1 MRASPDDILDR
12 MRTREVT
19 GVFHARKALVDAAEE
34 LLVAGFD
41 RADIDVSAPADEL
54 QRRLNYASIP
64 PADLADI
71 PIAPRRPFTGDDDI
85 AGTQAVVGSIA
96 GCAAAVA
103 TACFL
108 VVKDVRPLV
117 IGILSILCGLVVA
130 GIAVLVVRR
139 RFDQERRRGLDKF
152 SEWDGLLIWVR
163 VNSPEKEAQAQE
175 ILMRHGGDAVHI
187 HEIELARGTD
197 DLPLH
202 SLRPDPWLG
211 DERLGQP

>member
-19 GVFHARKALVDAAEE
+19 GVFHSRKALVDAAEE
-34 LLVAGFD
+34 LLIAGFD
-41 RADIDVSAPADEL
+41 RGDIDASAPADEM

-71 PIAPRRPFTGDDDI
+71 PIAPRRPFTGADDI

-108 VVKDVRPLV
+108 AVKDVRPLV

-139 RFDQERRRGLDKF
+139 RFDQERRRGLGKVF
-152 SEWDGLLIWVR
+152 QWGGPLILVPGK
-163 VNSPEKEAQAQE
+163 SPGEGRPAPENP
-175 ILMRHGGDAVHI
+175 MPHRRGPVH
-187 HEIELARGTD
+187 
-197 DLPLH
+197 
-202 SLRPDPWLG
+202 
-211 DERLGQP
+211 